1 MTTEGV
7 NQYWERQL
15 KVVESRMAQS
25 VKVATAE
32 GAKVTT
38 TVTASDA
45 TAAAPAEPDELV
57 ASRGDPSAEAGEHD
71 APKTSEPETE
81 APKPALGV
89 ASRDGFALV
98 RPVTL
103 HFADEAGWHGFLGDP
118 SWPPPAC
125 IVKSGLVARPGH
137 DSCDASEYLDS
148 AAVLDAK
155 MGVVAEMIRRSRALC
170 AYTGAGLSTAAGIG
184 DYASRGKGTL
194 AKRWE
199 GKPTGLRASRPTAGH
214 RVLAALER
222 AGYLQQW
229 INQNHDG
236 LAQKA
241 TFPQAKLNEIHGGWF
256 DDRNPVVKMS
266 GSLRDDLFARL
277 EEWTE
282 RADVVLA
289 LGTSLSG
296 LHADNVA
303 VECARRAVR
312 AREGGLVVVAL
323 QRTKQDARASLRVY
337 AKLDDALEVLAK
349 KLGVRR
355 AMPTLEE
362 CGRAARDPAAWYA
375 DMYRPGDPTWTRETP
390 AERLRRTNPQAA
402 KRKGKRAA

>member
-1 MTTEGV
+1 MSAEASTSR
-7 NQYWERQL
+7 YWERQL
-15 KVVESRMAQS
+15 KAVENRMAQS
-25 VKVATAE
+25 IKVATAE

-38 TVTASDA
+38 TVTGSDA
-45 TAAAPAEPDELV
+45 TAAAPAEPDAPAAAHDGPT
-57 ASRGDPSAEAGEHD
+57 ASEPEPTA
-71 APKTSEPETE
+71 SEPETE
-81 APKPALGV
+81 PPRAPL
-89 ASRDGFALV
+89 R
-98 RPVTL
+98 
-103 HFADEAGWHGFLGDP
+103 FADEAGWHGFLGDP

-125 IVKSGLVARPGH
+125 IVKSALVARPGH

-349 KLGVRR
+349 KLGVSR
-355 AMPTLEE
+355 AMPTRDAF
-362 CGRAARDPAAWYA
+362 GAAATHQPPGGQAKGQVRARRAKCSARV
-375 DMYRPGDPTWTRETP
+375 
-390 AERLRRTNPQAA
+390 
-402 KRKGKRAA
+402 